1 MSLKLKDTDLNELT
15 LNDTFRLGSFSW
27 KKRSKTAEAAFSHGG
42 RDMADGMLRVRVL
55 QIEGIVQGVNQ
66 AAYEAAYFELTSWL
80 YKEDLQ
86 LSYGVSNYIKVKR
99 ISNFKHSFVEGGFL
113 RIAKVAFTCVCEDPF
128 WYDAALTSDTQT
140 VTSSPWVFVLAND
153 GSAET
158 YPIFTITA
166 IANNT
171 DMTLA
176 NATDDNRKLRYQD
189 TGFYI
194 GSVVVIDCHE
204 GTVTRDG
211 TNLISAFDGSF
222 LPLLK
227 GSNSLEYTGA
237 DVTILTEYRER
248 KL

>member
-15 LNDTFRLGSFSW
+15 LNDTFSLKSFSW
-27 KKRSKTAEAAFSHGG
+27 KKRSRTAEPAFSHGG

-55 QIEGIVQGVNQ
+55 QVEGLVQGANQ
-66 AAYEAAYFELTSWL
+66 AAYEAAHFELTSWL

-86 LSYGVSNYIKVKR
+86 LSYDPSNYIKVKR
-99 ISNFKHSFVEGGFL
+99 ISSFKHTFVEGGFL
-113 RIAKVAFTCVCEDPF
+113 RIAKVSFTCVCEDPF
-128 WYDAALTSDTQT
+128 WYESALSSDTQT
-140 VTSSPWVFVLAND
+140 VVSSPWAFILANS
-153 GSAET
+153 GSVET

-166 IANNT
+166 AAINV
-171 DMTLA
+171 DMTLS
-176 NATDDNRKLRYQD
+176 NTTDDNRKFRYQD

-194 GSVVVIDCHE
+194 GSVVVIDCAE

-227 GSNSLEYTGA
+227 GSNSLEYVGA
-237 DVTILTEYRER
+237 NVTILTEYRER
-248 KL
+248 EL